1 MVLFCFVFPLKYL
14 SHTILLSSLLRAGR
28 QAGWRGPH
36 GERSHGPHARA
47 RGLHARVQ
55 VREVADARQ
64 HQRLVAHVEG
74 ERRHHA
80 VVDFAHLDRRAGAVV
95 ADLLVDSEHFL
106 HVAVLFG
113 GLQGAGVVLQGLS
126 PGGQLLGLLHQL
138 GLLLLHLRLHELFQV
153 LLPLDQGLP
162 QAVESGVQLLQQ
174 VLTLLVQRLDGRA
187 QSDSLLLQGDALR
200 LHLADGVVQHGRVL
214 GEGLLQVHD
223 QVTRVLLVVQH
234 RAVPA
239 HRPDARLAEEVER
252 LQVVLGAEGD
262 GVAVGVAHEVHQL
275 HHAVVRGQLLD
286 VLLRGHEAGP
296 AGRAVDGDGRGHGP
310 ERRSQVLPLLGLGE
324 EELGDA
330 DGAEGVVAGQQLRHA
345 GRAEAVLADVA
356 PEELLL
362 EHLLVQH
369 HAALA

>member
-1 MVLFCFVFPLKYL
+1 M
-14 SHTILLSSLLRAGR
+14 
-28 QAGWRGPH
+28 
-36 GERSHGPHARA
+36 
-47 RGLHARVQ
+47 
-55 VREVADARQ
+55 
-64 HQRLVAHVEG
+64 
-74 ERRHHA
+74 
-80 VVDFAHLDRRAGAVV
+80 
-95 ADLLVDSEHFL
+95 DSEHFL

-113 GLQGAGVVLQGLS
+113 VLQGAGVVLQGLS

-369 HAALA
+369 HAALAEGRAGQVLLAVFG